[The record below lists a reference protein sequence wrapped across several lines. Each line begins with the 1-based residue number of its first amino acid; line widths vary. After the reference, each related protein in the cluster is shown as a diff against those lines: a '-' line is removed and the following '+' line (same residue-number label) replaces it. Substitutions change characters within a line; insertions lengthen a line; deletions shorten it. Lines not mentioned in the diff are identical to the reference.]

1 MDILKVGIL
10 SDRIGYLVKSID
22 DAEKIR
28 VLEIRD
34 GNIENDKTYPL
45 DESPKINIMI
55 GRSFNKKIKEKFRNT
70 LLLITDE
77 RSCMGA
83 IRAYL
88 TGSGK
93 LKKG

>member
-28 VLEIRD
+28 IIEIRD
-34 GNIENDKTYPL
+34 GNIENDKTYSF
-45 DESPKINIMI
+45 DESPEMNIMI
-55 GRSFNKKIKEKFRNT
+55 GKSFNKKIKEKFTNT
-70 LLLITDE
+70 LFLITDE

-83 IRAYL
+83 IRSYL

>member
-1 MDILKVGIL
+1 MDVLKIGIL
-10 SDRIGYLVKSID
+10 SDRIGYLVKGIN
-22 DAEKIR
+22 DAERIR
-28 VLEIRD
+28 ILEIRD
-34 GNIENDKTYPL
+34 GNIENDKTYSL
-45 DESPKINIMI
+45 DESFKINIMI
-55 GRSFNKKIKEKFRNT
+55 GKSFNKKIKEKFGDT
-70 LLLITDE
+70 LFLITDE